1 MLTCRIVTQHTN
13 FIKVNEPLK
22 NQQLELV
29 MLAAFLWKLQV
40 QSLYSKEV
48 LL

>member
-1 MLTCRIVTQHTN
+1 MLTYRIVTQHTN

-29 MLAAFLWKLQV
+29 MLAAFFMETAGTEFV
-40 QSLYSKEV
+40 Q
-48 LL
+48 